1 MEICRLL
8 VSFFILCLF
17 PSLVLGQPIADFTVN
32 SSSGCAPMVV
42 SFQDASSGDIV
53 SWKWSLGTSVS
64 NLQNPGAFYQTPGQY
79 EVSLIVFDRQGQSD
93 TIIRPA
99 YIEVYGLPSAQF
111 RVDNPNACANELLQF
126 TDLSSPGSGQIT
138 QWVWALGN
146 GTTSNQQNPQIRYGA
161 PGSYPVSLQV
171 TNQYGCQDDIII
183 NNYVEVSAPDVSF
196 SADEQLACGPPLS
209 VDFTSDSTTTGQ
221 HFWDFG
227 DGSTST
233 QVHPTHMYSQYG
245 SFDVSH
251 IIEDA
256 QGCRDTLIK
265 AAFINIGINTLSAY
279 ALDSSVCLRDTLFFF
294 TNAASNSTVTWDF
307 DDGNS
312 ESVHNPYHIYANP
325 GTYQV
330 RVSISDQ
337 SGCTNDFVI
346 PVEVFGYP
354 RADFWVADTNL
365 ACSVPFDVEFEDRS
379 TGALTWHWDF
389 GNGMTSNLQTPQ
401 TQYTTV
407 DTFKVSLEV
416 TGEGGCSAK
425 KTYRNF
431 IIIKPMESGFL
442 AVPRGGCAPI
452 DVAFDDT
459 TNSIFP
465 ITSWEWDLGNGQTDN
480 TRSPFTTY
488 ANTGVY
494 DVSMIV
500 ENSQGCRD
508 TVFRPSYIGAGSPP
522 QIDFTVDTN
531 VACALVELQFINL
544 TQGADSYVWYF
555 GDGDTAMSEN
565 PLHGFS
571 ALGDVDVMLI
581 ASDRGCADTLFKAD
595 FVHILD
601 PLPIIGLSDKKVC
614 ELPKDVLFQNLSI
627 GDDYWTWK
635 LQDSII
641 QTNNSFTYPIT
652 EEGTF
657 RVSLT
662 VGNVVT
668 GCEVT
673 AEDSIIVLPVIAD
686 FVTDTNRGCAPF
698 RASFT
703 NTSTNALS
711 SWWYPGF
718 RDTVQ
723 AENLA
728 RWFDAGTYDVTL
740 IVQNK
745 LNCFDTLY
753 LPQHIQS
760 LDVNADYGTNT
771 PRAGCLPLTV
781 DFADQSLASDQIVSW
796 L

>member
-1 MEICRLL
+1 
-8 VSFFILCLF
+8 
-17 PSLVLGQPIADFTVN
+17 
-32 SSSGCAPMVV
+32 
-42 SFQDASSGDIV
+42 
-53 SWKWSLGTSVS
+53 
-64 NLQNPGAFYQTPGQY
+64 
-79 EVSLIVFDRQGQSD
+79 
-93 TIIRPA
+93 
-99 YIEVYGLPSAQF
+99 
-111 RVDNPNACANELLQF
+111 
-126 TDLSSPGSGQIT
+126 
-138 QWVWALGN
+138 
-146 GTTSNQQNPQIRYGA
+146 
-161 PGSYPVSLQV
+161 
-171 TNQYGCQDDIII
+171 
-183 NNYVEVSAPDVSF
+183 
-196 SADEQLACGPPLS
+196 
-209 VDFTSDSTTTGQ
+209 
-221 HFWDFG
+221 
-227 DGSTST
+227 
-233 QVHPTHMYSQYG
+233 
-245 SFDVSH
+245 
-251 IIEDA
+251 
-256 QGCRDTLIK
+256 
-265 AAFINIGINTLSAY
+265 
-279 ALDSSVCLRDTLFFF
+279 RDTLFFF

-796 L
+796 LWDFGDGDSSVLQNPTHVYDSSGYFTVSLTVTDINGCTHTVVKEDDIFATQPTADFTVNPSVNCPNFNSTFITLSQGYGLSYYWEMGDGGTSLLANTLHSYADTGYYDVSLQVVDVNGCRDSITKVNHVEIRELLASIQVDTTYAPCPPLSVHFLSDTSYDHP